1 LPISTIFFS
10 LNRNSHVKL
19 RYVPHSKCTGAKIQ
33 SSKESS
39 AECGHGFLRK
49 VVAMGELLQQ
59 LLQGACLAGATKAA
73 ILAVKDIVVE
83 DELADR
89 CRRPRCENYGLSRSC
104 PPHVAGPAAF
114 RETLEAYEQALFFKI
129 DVPAEMLYSS
139 DSRELF
145 QLLHE
150 IAAGVEQ
157 SAIRLGM
164 AHAKAYAGD
173 SCKRV
178 FCHDQTDCQALMDP
192 KKCRHP
198 QSARPSMSGFGVN
211 VAKLLRSVGWA
222 TGASD
227 RGTGGEVPK
236 TTYVCGLVL
245 LY

>member
-1 LPISTIFFS
+1 M
-10 LNRNSHVKL
+10 
-19 RYVPHSKCTGAKIQ
+19 
-33 SSKESS
+33 E
-39 AECGHGFLRK
+39 
-49 VVAMGELLQQ
+49 ELLQE
-59 LLQGACLAGATKAA
+59 LLQGVCLAGATKAA
-73 ILAVKDIVVE
+73 IVAARDIVVE

-114 RETLEAYEQALFFKI
+114 RKELEAYEQALFFKI
-129 DVPAEMLYSS
+129 DVPVEVLYSS

-150 IAAGVEQ
+150 IAAGIEQ

-178 FCHDQTDCQALMDP
+178 FCHDLPDCPALTDP
-192 KKCRHP
+192 EKCRYP
-198 QSARPSMSGFGVN
+198 QSARPSMSGFGIN
-211 VAKLLRSVGWA
+211 VAKLLRSVGWETESA
-222 TGASD
+222 DCGKESD
-227 RGTGGEVPK
+227 LPT

-245 LY
+245 LS